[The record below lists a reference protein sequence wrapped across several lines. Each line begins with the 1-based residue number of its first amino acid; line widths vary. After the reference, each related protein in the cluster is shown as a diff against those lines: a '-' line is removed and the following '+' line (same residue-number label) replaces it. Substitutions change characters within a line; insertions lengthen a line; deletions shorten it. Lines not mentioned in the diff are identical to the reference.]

1 MGVYDS
7 QVALA
12 ERLIREKGKPVNVVR
27 QEILSGELV
36 VLSDIATDSDKGY
49 YLLIKEEHSPL
60 VDDFITW
67 FFSEVIPRD

>member
-1 MGVYDS
+1 M
-7 QVALA
+7 
-12 ERLIREKGKPVNVVR
+12 R